1 MSQPRPFEEFARHYD
16 RFMLRYVDYRA
27 WVDYV
32 ERIFR
37 KHKAE
42 PKTILD
48 LACGTGIP
56 TVILARRGYSVI
68 GVDRSPRMLEALQ
81 GKIHGLPIATLQ
93 AEMTDFRLESPV
105 DAAISL
111 YDSVNYLLTEDE
123 LVRCFAC
130 VRRALSPGGLFVFD
144 MNTVYSLSTFWGT
157 RVSERQVGPIRSV
170 WQNVY
175 DEATRVSTLHITF
188 WEDAGDGTEPVE
200 YEEVHRERAYTLDEV
215 RRSLGAA
222 GFDEVRFFNHGSFLP
237 VGPLTTRMMVVARV
251 SD

>member
-1 MSQPRPFEEFARHYD
+1 MASPPFADFARFYD
-16 RFMLRYVDYRA
+16 RFMLYYVDYKG

-32 ERIFR
+32 EKVFR
-37 KHKAE
+37 RFKVE
-42 PKTILD
+42 PRTILD
-48 LACGTGIP
+48 VACGTGIP
-56 TVILARRGYSVI
+56 SVMLARRGYRVI
-68 GVDRSPRMLEALQ
+68 GVDRSAEMLAVLRS
-81 GKIHGLPIATLQ
+81 KIDALPISVIQ
-93 AEMTDFRLESPV
+93 AEITDFRLDEPA

-111 YDSVNYLLTEDE
+111 YDSINYLLSEED
-123 LVRCFAC
+123 LVRCFSC
-130 VRRALSPGGLFVFD
+130 VRRAVKEDGLFTFD

>member
-1 MSQPRPFEEFARHYD
+1 
-16 RFMLRYVDYRA
+16 MLRYVDYRA

-144 MNTVYSLSTFWGT
+144 MNTVYSLSTFWGN
-157 RVSERQVGPIRSV
+157 RVSPRNVDGVASL
-170 WQNVY
+170 WQNTF
-175 DEATRVSTLHITF
+175 DEQTRISTLHLTF
-188 WEDAGDGTEPVE
+188 WEERKDGGEPAR
-200 YEEVHRERAYTLDEV
+200 YEEVHQERAYTRAEV
-215 RRSLGAA
+215 ARSLKQA
-222 GFDEVRFFNHGSFLP
+222 GFAEARFFNHGTFFP
-237 VGPLTTRMMVVARV
+237 VMPLTTRMMVVAL
-251 SD
+251 